1 MPYCAVAPMMCETLI
16 RVRIAQRNLSRV
28 GVSADIK
35 RERGSVEDGLRVRF
49 NVDEGFDDTGSSQT
63 ERPIQSILE
72 GFYIFRRPARHA
84 EVMRRRLD
92 GLAEMNARKLIAF
105 AFLFDFH
112 ESEPTV
118 VENNGRHCQIQAP
131 SQCQLTDR
139 HLKAAVAHNRHDS
152 AAWKNQLSRKRR
164 RHAITH
170 GGPAVSRQ

>member
-1 MPYCAVAPMMCETLI
+1 MPYCAVAPTICETLI

-28 GVSADIK
+28 GVWLTCK
-35 RERGSVEDGLRVRF
+35 RGGSVEDGLRVRL

-84 EVMRRRLD
+84 EVMGRRLH
-92 GLAEMNARKLIAF
+92 GLAEMNARKLVAF
-105 AFLFDFH
+105 AFLFDLH

-118 VENNGRHCQIQAP
+118 VENNRGHCQIQAP
-131 SQCQLTDR
+131 SQGQLTDR

-152 AAWKNQLSRKRR
+152 AVRKNKLSRKRR
-164 RHAITH
+164 RHAVTH
-170 GGPAVSRQ
+170 RRPAVSRQ